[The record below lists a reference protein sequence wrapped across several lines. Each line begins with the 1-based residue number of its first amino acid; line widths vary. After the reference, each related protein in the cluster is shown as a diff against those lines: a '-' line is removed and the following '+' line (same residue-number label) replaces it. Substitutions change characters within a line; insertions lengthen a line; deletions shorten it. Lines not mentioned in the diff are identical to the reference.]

1 MIACTGGNG
10 EPVSALA
17 LLLAATDVIVDD
29 DDNEDVELIIELVIR
44 LADELTVGM
53 SSDMCSAVSAISEE
67 LLLSVWL
74 LAC

>member
-1 MIACTGGNG
+1 MMACSGDNG
-10 EPVSALA
+10 EPDSALA
-17 LLLAATDVIVDD
+17 LLAATDVIVDD